1 MKVNL
6 LQAAHL
12 GAKDYKKG
20 IQELP
25 DELKSDDFFKALS
38 KAGKLFLISSVEVKD
53 EEVKDEEEKATKKRG
68 RKPATDKAPAEEIP
82 LPEKAA
88 EKAAEKA
95 D

>member
-12 GAKDYKKG
+12 GGKDYKKG
-20 IQELP
+20 IQEIP
-25 DELKSDDFFKALS
+25 DDLKSDDFFKALA
-38 KAGKLFLISSVEVKD
+38 KAGKLLLISQIEL
-53 EEVKDEEEKATKKRG
+53 KDEEEKTTKKRG
-68 RKPATDKAPAEEIP
+68 RKAATDKAPAEEIP

-88 EKAAEKA
+88 EKA

>member
-38 KAGKLFLISSVEVKD
+38 KAGKLFLISSVD
-53 EEVKDEEEKATKKRG
+53 VKDEEEKAPKKKG
-68 RKPATDKAPAEEIP
+68 RKPATDKAPAEEIS
-82 LPEKAA
+82 LPEKSA

>member
-25 DELKSDDFFKALS
+25 DELKNDDFFKALGE
-38 KAGKLFLISSVEVKD
+38 AGKLFLISSVEVKD
-53 EEVKDEEEKATKKRG
+53 EEEKSTKKRG

-82 LPEKAA
+82 LPEKA
-88 EKAAEKA
+88 EKVE
-95 D
+95 

>member
-38 KAGKLFLISSVEVKD
+38 DFFG
-53 EEVKDEEEKATKKRG
+53 
-68 RKPATDKAPAEEIP
+68 
-82 LPEKAA
+82 
-88 EKAAEKA
+88 
-95 D
+95 

>member
-12 GAKDYKKG
+12 GGKDYKKG
-20 IQELP
+20 IHELP
-25 DELKSDDFFKALS
+25 DELKSDDFFKALA
-38 KAGKLFLISSVEVKD
+38 KAGKLLLISQIEL
-53 EEVKDEEEKATKKRG
+53 KDEEEKAPKKRG
-68 RKPATDKAPAEEIP
+68 RKAAPDKAPAEEIP
-82 LPEKAA
+82 LPEKEA

>member
-20 IQELP
+20 IQEIP
-25 DELKSDDFFKALS
+25 DELKSDDFFKALA
-38 KAGKLFLISSVEVKD
+38 KAGKLLLISQIEL
-53 EEVKDEEEKATKKRG
+53 KDEEEKAPKKRG
-68 RKPATDKAPAEEIP
+68 RKAANDKAPAEEIP
-82 LPEKAA
+82 PEK
-88 EKAAEKA
+88 EAEKA